1 MRNTSGL
8 KNGNK
13 ATQFQKGTPKQRDVA
28 RKGGLKKAENARKQ
42 KNFDEAIFFIA
53 NMQIPVESVI
63 QEFERVGI
71 EESNRNYLTLIV
83 MRMAQMAANGDVKSA
98 VSFIDSYKEVLER
111 AGRDNVSYESCTF
124 NADPTAS
131 ETVLICCGD
140 FSGVHKGQT
149 AYFVG
154 EEYLVHGIVVK
165 FIDHDTVEAHIYNV
179 YAKVK

>member
-8 KNGNK
+8 KKGNE
-13 ATQFQKGTPKQRDVA
+13 ATQFQKGTQKQKDAA

-42 KNFDEAIFFIA
+42 KDFDEALFYIA
-53 NMQIPVESVI
+53 NMQIPIESVI
-63 QEFERVGI
+63 QEFERQGI
-71 EESNRNYLTLIV
+71 EKDNRNYLTLIV

-98 VSFIDSYKEVLER
+98 VNFIDSYKGALER
-111 AGRDNVSYESCTF
+111 VGKDNVSYESCTF

-131 ETVLICCGD
+131 ETVLICCED
-140 FSGVHKGQT
+140 FIGVHKGQT

-165 FIDHDTVEAHIYNV
+165 LIDHDTVEAHIYNV